1 MHIRKATRED
11 VPLILAFIHGIARYE
26 KMEDDVQVTEDM
38 LRDWVFD
45 RQIAEVVFAMEDDQE
60 VGFVLYFHNYST
72 FVGKA
77 GLYIEDL
84 YVKPEFRG
92 KGYGKALFLYLAHT
106 ALQRG
111 CGRMEWTCLN
121 WNKPSIRFY
130 RSMGAVPLDD
140 WRIYRLTED
149 GLRALET
156 SQPAR

>member
-11 VPLILAFIHGIARYE
+11 VPLILDFIHGIARYE

-60 VGFVLYFHNYST
+60 VGFVLYFHKYST

-140 WRIYRLTED
+140 WRVYRLTED

>member
-11 VPLILAFIHGIARYE
+11 VPLILDFIHGIARYE

-156 SQPAR
+156 PQPAR

>member
-11 VPLILAFIHGIARYE
+11 VPLILDFIHGIARYE

>member
-11 VPLILAFIHGIARYE
+11 VPLILDFIHGIARYE
-26 KMEDDVQVTEDM
+26 KMENDVQVTEDM

-140 WRIYRLTED
+140 WRVYRLTED

>member
-1 MHIRKATRED
+1 MHIRKASRED
-11 VPLILAFIHGIARYE
+11 VPLILDFIHGIARYE

-38 LRDWVFD
+38 LRNWVFD
-45 RQIAEVVFAMEDDQE
+45 RQIAEVVFAMEEDQE

-140 WRIYRLTED
+140 WRVYRLTED

>member
-11 VPLILAFIHGIARYE
+11 VSLILDFIHGIARYE

-140 WRIYRLTED
+140 WRVYRLTED

>member
-1 MHIRKATRED
+1 
-11 VPLILAFIHGIARYE
+11 
-26 KMEDDVQVTEDM
+26 MEDDVQVTEDM

>member
-11 VPLILAFIHGIARYE
+11 VPLILDFIHGIARYE

-140 WRIYRLTED
+140 WRVYRLTED

>member
-11 VPLILAFIHGIARYE
+11 VPLILDFIHGIARYE

-140 WRIYRLTED
+140 WRVYRLTED

-156 SQPAR
+156 PQPAR

>member
-11 VPLILAFIHGIARYE
+11 VPLILDFIHGIARYE

-38 LRDWVFD
+38 LRNWVFD

-60 VGFVLYFHNYST
+60 VGFVLYFHNYPT

-140 WRIYRLTED
+140 WRVYRLTED